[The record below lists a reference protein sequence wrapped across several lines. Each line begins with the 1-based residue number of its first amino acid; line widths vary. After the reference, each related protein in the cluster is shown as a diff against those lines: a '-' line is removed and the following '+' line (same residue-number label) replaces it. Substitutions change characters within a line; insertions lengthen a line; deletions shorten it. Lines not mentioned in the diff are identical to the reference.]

1 MVVIITNGTQR
12 GAKSSMK
19 NKSKIAKVEKVV
31 SVVKLTLLVDADN
44 VWEGKNDDGY

>member
-1 MVVIITNGTQR
+1 
-12 GAKSSMK
+12 MK